1 MLLSIQNSSQDHRDI
16 ESTNFW
22 ESDMAKQGGLYVDIN
37 ARDFRIL
44 VPDSMK
50 AIKNEFEGTKYVVI
64 TRGFLGPD
72 EALEFMLEDESDS
85 PFAVHVGLQQFTVRP
100 NAEWVGHEDIFCSF
114 WERGPKLIKRWHAK
128 YRLGAALPDLRPWR

>member
-64 TRGFLGPD
+64 TRGFLGPEIHASTTAERLKD
-72 EALEFMLEDESDS
+72 QGQGKFPLVPLFS
-85 PFAVHVGLQQFTVRP
+85 VRKKIWVWVGLESR
-100 NAEWVGHEDIFCSF
+100 N
-114 WERGPKLIKRWHAK
+114 
-128 YRLGAALPDLRPWR
+128 